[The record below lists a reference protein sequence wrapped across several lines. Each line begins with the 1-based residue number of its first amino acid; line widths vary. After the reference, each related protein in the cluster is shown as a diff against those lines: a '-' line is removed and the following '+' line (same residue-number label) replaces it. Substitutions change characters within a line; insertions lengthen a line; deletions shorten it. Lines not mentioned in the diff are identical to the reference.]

1 MSIFKSFTE
10 QSIKKQMLFLAV
22 LFIIINCVS
31 NLFFDI
37 TIFRSVR
44 LLSSLAVLTY
54 FLVKI
59 GHQSKWIYIIFISQC
74 VSDVG
79 FLFYDYNFGPY
90 LFLLTSIITYLI
102 YVIRIFKDI
111 EWSKFLWYEI
121 IAYIAMA
128 TFNCLSFNYLLNNLV
143 DLFESQVL
151 FCIVHITGFVGIT
164 SCLICGLNNST
175 KISNKTSYYLYACI
189 AFVFADFCAMIAHYY
204 EFHPQFFYLL
214 ERGNYLFGL
223 FILSKYALMDFRDY
237 NSLNGARVGDT
248 ATI

>member
-1 MSIFKSFTE
+1 MFKSFTE
-10 QSIKKQMLFLAV
+10 QSINKQMLFLAV
-22 LFIIINCVS
+22 LFIIINGVS

-37 TIFRSVR
+37 TVFRSVR
-44 LLSSLAVLTY
+44 LLSSITVLTY
-54 FLVKI
+54 FVLKI
-59 GHQSKWIYIIFISQC
+59 GHHSKWVYVIFVSQC

-128 TFNCLSFNYLLNNLV
+128 TFNCLSFNYLLNNLA

-175 KISNKTSYYLYACI
+175 KICNKTSYYLYACI
-189 AFVFADFCAMIAHYY
+189 AFVCADFCAMVAHYY
-204 EFHPQFFYLL
+204 EFHPQFFYFL
-214 ERGNYLFGL
+214 ERGTYLFGL
-223 FILSKYALMDFRDY
+223 FILSKYALMDFKDH
-237 NSLNGARVGDT
+237 NLVQGSRVGDT
-248 ATI
+248 PVIL